1 MNQAPDRQFLNV
13 LNAAGEA
20 RAQVREDARDLM
32 VTKIYEVA
40 QGISERTARRDARA
54 RYDWDARLDDMLTS
68 RIFGY
73 PAMLALL
80 AALFWVTLIGANW
93 PSQLLATVL
102 FWGQDR
108 LSALFA
114 WLGAPAW
121 LHGVVVLGAYR
132 AVAWVVS
139 VMLPPMAIF
148 FPCFTLLEDLGY
160 LPRVAF
166 NLDAFFKRA
175 GSHGKQALTMC
186 MGFGCNAAGVVAC
199 RIIDSPRER
208 LIAILTNNFV
218 PCNGRFP
225 TLIAMSAMFLAG
237 RGTAGLGPSAAALS
251 LLGAVLLGVGVTL
264 GVSWLLSRTVLRG
277 MPSAF
282 ALELPPY
289 RKPQVT
295 KVVVRSFLDRTVFVL
310 VRAATVAAP
319 AGAITWIL
327 GNVTAG
333 DASLLVH
340 LARILQPFG
349 KLIGL
354 DGFVITSFLLGLPAN
369 EIVIPILIMAYSR
382 AGSMVKVGSL
392 TSLRA
397 LLLSNGW
404 TPLTAICFVLF
415 SILHYPCA
423 TSLWTIWHETR
434 SARWT
439 ALATLVPLAV
449 ACAACFAV
457 ASVARLL
464 GTA

>member
-13 LNAAGEA
+13 LNAAREA
-20 RAQVREDARDLM
+20 RAQVHDDARDLM
-32 VTKIYEVA
+32 VTRIYEVA
-40 QGISERTARRDARA
+40 HGISERIVRRDAQA

-93 PSQLLATVL
+93 PSQLLAAVL

-108 LSALFA
+108 LSELFA
-114 WLGAPAW
+114 WLGVPAW

-237 RGTAGLGPSAAALS
+237 GGTAGLGPGAAALS
-251 LLGAVLLGVGVTL
+251 LLGAVLLGVAVTL

-327 GNVTAG
+327 GNATAG

-340 LARILQPFG
+340 LAGILQSFG

-354 DGFVITSFLLGLPAN
+354 DGLVLTSFLLGLPAN

-423 TSLWTIWHETR
+423 TTLWTIWHETR